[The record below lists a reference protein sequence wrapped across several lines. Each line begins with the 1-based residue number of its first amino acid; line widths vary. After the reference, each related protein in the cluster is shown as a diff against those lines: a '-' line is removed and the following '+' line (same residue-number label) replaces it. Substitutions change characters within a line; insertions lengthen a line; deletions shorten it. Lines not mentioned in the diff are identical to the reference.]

1 MEINLLKSILGRAV
15 LLHGVVALSDMA
27 SKCVLPVLWNQSGS
41 RGVWRLEQ
49 PCEKD
54 APSS

>member
-27 SKCVLPVLWNQSGS
+27 LKCCGTDQGAGASGVWSSPVKGMLPVL
-41 RGVWRLEQ
+41 E
-49 PCEKD
+49 
-54 APSS
+54 